1 MKKIL
6 LSLFLF
12 SSFAQAQHVLS
23 ERLQSAINNSSH
35 INQTFSIRIEMLD
48 QVNAFEMH
56 KEFIRAETPIH
67 QRAVKIVTTH
77 KENAKTSQK
86 YLLEYLANNI
96 PEAYQS
102 LRKYWIVNHIC
113 LETSSEYIQQ
123 IGRRDDVAF
132 VDLNIDKIEPL
143 EEEEDID
150 NLLVS
155 TGLIET
161 GLEAIN
167 APALWDLGYTGK
179 GLLVYDYDTGV
190 CAEHPTIKNRFL
202 ANRFPMNQS
211 WYGHFRDYPN
221 EINSNHGTHTL
232 GTMIGEGLPS
242 GDTIGVAPGAYW
254 MACDLVTTTVAAL
267 PPLEN
272 IVAAYEWALDSD
284 NNPETTFDI
293 PHVINNSWRWHD
305 DPDTLHCNDYISDL
319 MNTLEAAG
327 IASVFSGGN
336 AGPSNT
342 TISAPQRINTTIV
355 NTFSVGSVNA
365 NTTGNPISY
374 FSSRGPL
381 QCPASDSS
389 LYIHPEVV
397 APGHDVRSSVGMN
410 SYSSKSGTSMAAP
423 HVSGAVLLLKEAFP
437 ELSGADLLTALYFT
451 STDLGE
457 LGEDN
462 TFGMGIIN
470 CLAAF
475 EYLSLTNTPVDPSIP
490 SNDLVLNKIHEPSP
504 LIFCN
509 TTVNPNFD
517 VYNKGYETLDS
528 IIFNLTLNGELLETS
543 TWYGALEP
551 GTTLN
556 HSMSSFSIT
565 EVDSIENEL
574 QISALA
580 PQWNEVDEY
589 NNSLMQRFNLHPT
602 VDAPFIETFE
612 SGSFETNHW
621 RIINSDREDTWELD
635 EAGGLD
641 NSFTSAKMPFF
652 VYGNLNQKDCLLSP
666 NISIDN
672 GEDYYLYFDYSHQHR
687 DTGGR
692 EDSLIVE
699 VSSDCGASYQRV
711 FAKGGDSLTTS
722 DTIDFNFEP
731 IYASHWNST
740 NIQLN
745 EYIAAAENVQIR
757 FTAINGKQNNL
768 FIDNIAIA
776 TLAEFST
783 LELEVEHLRLMPN
796 PANNYIQLA
805 WNANNKQNVE
815 IELID
820 LSGRILSTKTFKNQ
834 HSLDLNWNLSDYD
847 DGYYFFRL
855 TSNKGSVT
863 KGFIK
868 N

>member
-6 LSLFLF
+6 LSLFLL

-48 QVNAFEMH
+48 KVDAFEMH
-56 KEFIRAETPIH
+56 KEFIRTETPIH

-77 KENAKTSQK
+77 KEKAKSSQK
-86 YLLEYLANNI
+86 YLLEYIANKI

-143 EEEEDID
+143 EEEEGID

-167 APALWDLGYTGK
+167 APALWALGYTGK

-397 APGHDVRSSVGMN
+397 APGHDVRSAVGMN

-451 STDLGE
+451 ATDLGE

-490 SNDLVLNKIHEPSP
+490 SNDLILSEIHEPSP

-517 VYNKGYETLDS
+517 VYNNGYETLDS

-556 HSMSSFSIT
+556 HSMSSFSIA

-589 NNSLMQRFNLHPT
+589 NNSLMQRFNLHTT

-612 SGSFETNHW
+612 SESFETNHW

-641 NSFTSAKMPFF
+641 NSFTSAMMPFF
-652 VYGNLNQKDCLLSP
+652 IYGNLNQKDYLLSP
-666 NISIDN
+666 NVSINNDL
-672 GEDYYLYFDYSHQHR
+672 DYFLYFDYSHQHR

-711 FAKGGDSLTTS
+711 FAKGGDSLTTT

-731 IYASHWNST
+731 IYASHWNSEH
-740 NIQLN
+740 IQLN
-745 EYIAAAENVQIR
+745 AYIPGVNNVQIR

-783 LELEVEHLRLMPN
+783 LELEEEHLRLMPN

-820 LSGRILSTKTFKNQ
+820 LSGRILSTKTFENQ
-834 HSLDLNWNLSDYD
+834 HNLDLNWNLSDYD

>member
-1 MKKIL
+1 MKRLL
-6 LSLFLF
+6 LSIFLLGTI
-12 SSFAQAQHVLS
+12 AQAQHVMS
-23 ERLQSAINNSSH
+23 ERLQSALNNANH
-35 INQTFSIRIEMLD
+35 IDQTFSIRIEMID
-48 QVNAFEMH
+48 KIDAFEMH
-56 KEFIRAETPIH
+56 KSFIASQTPIH
-67 QRAVKIVTTH
+67 DR
-77 KENAKTSQK
+77 
-86 YLLEYLANNI
+86 
-96 PEAYQS
+96 
-102 LRKYWIVNHIC
+102 
-113 LETSSEYIQQ
+113 ETSAEYIRQ
-123 IGRRDDVAF
+123 IGLREDVAY
-132 VDLNIDKIEPL
+132 VDLNIDRIEPL
-143 EEEEDID
+143 EEEGNQD
-150 NLLVS
+150 NMLIA

-190 CAEHPTIKNRFL
+190 CPEHPTIKNRFL

-211 WYGHFRDYPN
+211 WYGYFRDYPN

-254 MACDLVTTTVAAL
+254 MACDLVTTTVGAL

-272 IVAAYEWALDSD
+272 IVAAYEWALDAD
-284 NNPETTFDI
+284 NNPETTIDI
-293 PHVINNSWRWHD
+293 PHVINNSWRWND
-305 DPDTLHCNDYISDL
+305 DPDTVHCNDYIRDL

-365 NTTGNPISY
+365 NTDGNPISY
-374 FSSRGPL
+374 FSSIGPL

-437 ELSGADLLTALYFT
+437 SLSGAELLTALYYT
-451 STDLGE
+451 ATDLGDV
-457 LGEDN
+457 GEDN

-475 EYLSLTNTPVDPSIP
+475 EYLSLTNTPVDPTIQT
-490 SNDLVLNKIHEPSP
+490 NDLIFKEIYEPSP

-517 VYNKGYETLDS
+517 VYNNGYETIDS
-528 IIFNLTLNGELLETS
+528 IIFTLTLNGEIIETS
-543 TWYGALEP
+543 SWYGSLEP
-551 GTTLN
+551 GATLN
-556 HSMSSFSIT
+556 HSLNSFTISG
-565 EVDSIENEL
+565 VDSIANEL
-574 QISALA
+574 QISAQVPHWA
-580 PQWNEVDEY
+580 EVDKF
-589 NNSLMQRFNLHPT
+589 NNSLMQRFNFHQSHE
-602 VDAPFIETFE
+602 APFIESFE
-612 SGSFETNHW
+612 SGSFDTNNW
-621 RIINSDREDTWELD
+621 IVLNSDGEDTWELD
-635 EAGGLD
+635 QAGGLD
-641 NSFTSAKMPFF
+641 HSFTSATMPFF
-652 VYGNLNQKDCLLSP
+652 VYGNLNQKDYLLST
-666 NISIDN
+666 NVTVNTDQ
-672 GEDYYLYFDYSHQHR
+672 EYYLYFDYAHQHR

-699 VSSDCGASYQRV
+699 ISTDCGATYQQV
-711 FAKGGDSLTTS
+711 FAKGGDDLTTT
-722 DTIDFNFEP
+722 DTLDMNFEP
-731 IYASHWNST
+731 IYASHWNSE

-745 EYIAAAENVQIR
+745 EYISGAENVQLK

-768 FIDNIAIA
+768 FIDNIVVA
-776 TLAEFST
+776 TLEEFST
-783 LELEVEHLRLMPN
+783 IEIDTENIVLLPN
-796 PANNYIQLA
+796 PASDQISLA
-805 WNANNKQNVE
+805 WKGSSSQAIQ
-815 IELID
+815 IDLID
-820 LSGRILSTKTFKNQ
+820 ISGRVLDTKKFTSSKTLNV
-834 HSLDLNWNLSDYD
+834 NWNLSEFKT
-847 DGYYFFRL
+847 GYYFFRFKSDKGL
-855 TSNKGSVT
+855 TT
-863 KGFIK
+863 KSFVK

>member
-6 LSLFLF
+6 LSLFLL
-12 SSFAQAQHVLS
+12 SSLAQAQHVLS
-23 ERLQSAINNSSH
+23 ERLQTAVNNVDH
-35 INQTFSIRIEMLD
+35 INQIFSIRIEMLD
-48 QVNAFEMH
+48 KVDAFEMH
-56 KEFIRAETPIH
+56 KEFILNETPIK
-67 QRAVKIVTTH
+67 QRAIQIVTSH

-86 YLLEYLANNI
+86 DLLEYISNNI
-96 PEAYQS
+96 PDAYNS

-113 LETSSEYIQQ
+113 LETSSEYIHQ
-123 IGRRDDVAF
+123 IGRRADVAF
-132 VDLNIDKIEPL
+132 VDLNIDRIEPL
-143 EEEEDID
+143 EEEDD
-150 NLLVS
+150 THNLLVT

-161 GLEAIN
+161 GLQAIN
-167 APALWDLGYTGK
+167 APALWALGYTGK

-190 CAEHPTIKNRFL
+190 CAEHPAIKNRFL
-202 ANRFPMNQS
+202 ANRFPLNQS

-254 MACDLVTTTVAAL
+254 MACDLVPTTVAAL

-272 IVAAYEWALDSD
+272 IVEAYEWALDSD
-284 NNPETTFDI
+284 DNPETTLDI
-293 PHVINNSWRWHD
+293 PHVINNSWRWYD
-305 DPDTLHCNDYISDL
+305 DPDTIHCNDYIVDL

-327 IASVFSGGN
+327 IANVFSGGN

-365 NTTGNPISY
+365 NTAGNPISY

-397 APGHDVRSSVGMN
+397 APGHDVRSSIGVN

-437 ELSGADLLTALYFT
+437 ELSGADILTALYF
-451 STDLGE
+451 SATDLGD

-470 CLAAF
+470 CLSAY
-475 EYLSLTNTPVDPSIP
+475 EYLSLTNTPIDPLLP
-490 SNDLVLNKIHEPSP
+490 TNDLLLSKIYEPSP

-517 VYNKGYETLDS
+517 VYNNGYQSIDS
-528 IIFNLTLNGELLETS
+528 IIFDLSLNGELLETS
-543 TWYGALEP
+543 TWYGLLEP
-551 GTTLN
+551 GETLN
-556 HSMSSFSIT
+556 HSMMSFTIT
-565 EVDSIENEL
+565 DVDSVENEF
-574 QISALA
+574 QISAHV
-580 PQWNEVDEY
+580 PHWNEIDRY
-589 NNSLMQRFNLHPT
+589 NNSLMQRFSMHNT
-602 VDAPFIETFE
+602 IESPFIESFE
-612 SGSFETNHW
+612 SGSFDTNYW
-621 RIINSDREDTWELD
+621 RVLNSDGEDTWELD

-641 NSFTSAKMPFF
+641 NSFTSAMMPFF
-652 VYGNLNQKDCLLSP
+652 VYGNLNQKDFLLSP
-666 NISIDN
+666 NIAIDPAQ
-672 GEDYYLYFDYSHQHR
+672 DYYLYFDYAHQHR
-687 DTGGR
+687 NTGGR
-692 EDSLIVE
+692 KDSLIVE
-699 VSSDCGASYQRV
+699 VSTDCGYSYQRV
-711 FAKGGDSLTTS
+711 FAKGGESLTTT
-722 DTIDFNFEP
+722 DTLDMNFEP
-731 IYASHWNST
+731 IYASHWNSE

-745 EYIAAAENVQIR
+745 EYIAASENVQIR

-776 TLAEFST
+776 TLAEFSSI
-783 LELEVEHLRLMPN
+783 EVDQEYIQLMPN
-796 PANNYIQLA
+796 PANNNIKIA
-805 WNANNKQNVE
+805 WKANNKQDIE

-820 LSGRILSTKTFKNQ
+820 LSGRILSKKAFSNQ
-834 HSLDLNWNLSDYD
+834 QHLELNWNLSDYD
-847 DGYYFFRL
+847 KGYYFFRL
-855 TSNKGSVT
+855 TSTKGSVT